1 MSDLNHTKK
10 KRKQLEA
17 FLQKLTRE
25 DVCVAFSGGVDS
37 SLLLVMTWEA
47 AQKNNTQV
55 YALTMDTVLHPKAD
69 LEIVRTVLAR
79 TGAMH
84 KILTLNELAVPEIKN
99 NPADRCYRCKK
110 ELYRRMLQF
119 AEEKGISR
127 LLEGSNEDDLHVYR
141 PGLRAIGELGVRSP
155 LAEMGLTKEEVR
167 FLARDYGIP
176 VADRPSSPCLAT
188 RLPYGTEI
196 DLELLRRIDEAEE
209 FLRKLSFYNVRVRVH
224 RDIARLEIDT
234 EEFPQLL
241 KERERIIRK
250 LKELGFPYVTLDL
263 EGFRSGSMDIHIEK
277 QD

>member
-1 MSDLNHTKK
+1 MSDINYTKK

-17 FLQKLTRE
+17 LLQNLTRE

-47 AQKNNTQV
+47 AQKNNTRV

-69 LEIVRTVLAR
+69 LEIARTVLAR

-84 KILTLNELAVPEIKN
+84 KILTLNELAVPEIRN

-224 RDIARLEIDT
+224 RDIARLEIDS

>member
-17 FLQKLTRE
+17 LLQKLTRE

-69 LEIVRTVLAR
+69 LEIARTVLAR

-224 RDIARLEIDT
+224 KDIARLEIDT